1 MFLSKKKWREAR
13 IEDTER
19 NLSNDQNL
27 LDKINK
33 LDDEAGS
40 LIDIILRHL
49 EGQEVNIFIDEGS
62 DIVSS
67 VSRTALELDYED
79 RSIYVIRI
87 NCTTDQRL
95 IKTML
100 NNNNI
105 MDIRGKSNNL
115 QRIVAVEKLMDNCLM
130 IFAKII

>member
-13 IEDTER
+13 IEDAER
-19 NLSNDQNL
+19 NLSNDRDL
-27 LDKINK
+27 LDMINK
-33 LDDEAGS
+33 LDDEAGA

-49 EGQEVNIFIDEGS
+49 GGQEVNIFIDEGS

-67 VSRTALELDYED
+67 VSRTALELGYED
-79 RSIYVIRI
+79 RSVYVIRT
-87 NCTTDQRL
+87 NYTTHQKL
-95 IKTML
+95 IKTLL

>member
-13 IEDTER
+13 IEDAER
-19 NLSNDQNL
+19 NLSNDQDL
-27 LDKINK
+27 LDMINK
-33 LDDEAGS
+33 LDDGAGA
-40 LIDIILRHL
+40 LIDIILQHL

-67 VSRTALELDYED
+67 VSRTALEVGYED

-87 NCTTDQRL
+87 NCTTDERL
-95 IKTML
+95 IKTLL

>member
-13 IEDTER
+13 IEDAER
-19 NLSNDQNL
+19 NLSNDQDL

-33 LDDEAGS
+33 LDDEAGT
-40 LIDIILRHL
+40 LIYIILQHL

-67 VSRTALELDYED
+67 VSRTALELGYED
-79 RSIYVIRI
+79 RSVYVIRI
-87 NCTTDQRL
+87 NRTTDQRL
-95 IKTML
+95 IKTLL

>member
-13 IEDTER
+13 IEDAER
-19 NLSNDQNL
+19 NLINDQNL
-27 LDKINK
+27 LDRINK
-33 LDDEAGS
+33 LDDEAGA

-67 VSRTALELDYED
+67 VSRTALEFGYED
-79 RSIYVIRI
+79 RSVYVIRI
-87 NCTTDQRL
+87 NGTTDQRL

-105 MDIRGKSNNL
+105 MDIRGESNNL

>member
-13 IEDTER
+13 IEDAER

-33 LDDEAGS
+33 LDDEAGA
-40 LIDIILRHL
+40 LIDIILQHL

-67 VSRTALELDYED
+67 VSRAALELGYEN
-79 RSIYVIRI
+79 RSVYVIRI
-87 NCTTDQRL
+87 DYTTDKKL
-95 IKTML
+95 IKTLL

>member
-13 IEDTER
+13 IEDAER
-19 NLSNDQNL
+19 NLSNDQDL

-33 LDDEAGS
+33 LDDGAGA
-40 LIDIILRHL
+40 LIDIILQHL

-67 VSRTALELDYED
+67 VSRPALEVGYED

-87 NCTTDQRL
+87 NCTTDERL
-95 IKTML
+95 IKTLL

>member
-13 IEDTER
+13 IEDAER
-19 NLSNDQNL
+19 NLSNDQDL

-33 LDDEAGS
+33 LDDEAGT
-40 LIDIILRHL
+40 LINIILQHL

-67 VSRTALELDYED
+67 VSRTALELGYED
-79 RSIYVIRI
+79 RSVYVIRI
-87 NCTTDQRL
+87 NRTTDQRL
-95 IKTML
+95 IKTLL

>member
-1 MFLSKKKWREAR
+1 MK
-13 IEDTER
+13 
-19 NLSNDQNL
+19 
-27 LDKINK
+27 
-33 LDDEAGS
+33 
-40 LIDIILRHL
+40 
-49 EGQEVNIFIDEGS
+49 GQEVNIVMDEGS

-67 VSRTALELDYED
+67 VSRPVLGLGHED
-79 RSIYVIRI
+79 RSGDVIRI
-87 NCTTDQRL
+87 NRTTDQRL
-95 IKTML
+95 IKTLL

>member
-1 MFLSKKKWREAR
+1 MFLSKKRWREAR
-13 IEDTER
+13 IEDAER

-33 LDDEAGS
+33 LDDGAGA
-40 LIDIILRHL
+40 LIDIILQHL

-67 VSRTALELDYED
+67 VSRTALEVGYED
-79 RSIYVIRI
+79 RSVYVIRI

-95 IKTML
+95 IKTLL

>member
-13 IEDTER
+13 IDDAER

-33 LDDEAGS
+33 LDDEAGAF
-40 LIDIILRHL
+40 IDIILQHL

-62 DIVSS
+62 DIISS
-67 VSRTALELDYED
+67 VSRTALELGYED
-79 RSIYVIRI
+79 RRVYIIRI
-87 NCTTDQRL
+87 NGTTDQRL
-95 IKTML
+95 IKTLL

-130 IFAKII
+130 IFAEII

>member
-13 IEDTER
+13 IEDAER
-19 NLSNDQNL
+19 NLSNDRDL
-27 LDKINK
+27 LDMINK
-33 LDDEAGS
+33 LDDGAGA

-49 EGQEVNIFIDEGS
+49 DGQEVNIFIDEGS

-67 VSRTALELDYED
+67 VSRTALEVGYED

-95 IKTML
+95 IKTLL

>member
-13 IEDTER
+13 IEDAER
-19 NLSNDQNL
+19 SLSNDRDL
-27 LDKINK
+27 LDMINK
-33 LDDEAGS
+33 LDDEAGA

-67 VSRTALELDYED
+67 VSRTALEVGYED
-79 RSIYVIRI
+79 RSVYVIRI
-87 NCTTDQRL
+87 NYITDLRL
-95 IKTML
+95 IKTLL

>member
-13 IEDTER
+13 IEDAER
-19 NLSNDQNL
+19 NLSNDQDL
-27 LDKINK
+27 LDMINK
-33 LDDEAGS
+33 LDDGAGA

-49 EGQEVNIFIDEGS
+49 DGQEVNIFIDEGS

-67 VSRTALELDYED
+67 VSRTALEVGYED

-95 IKTML
+95 IKTLL

>member
-13 IEDTER
+13 IEDAER
-19 NLSNDQNL
+19 NLSNDRDL
-27 LDKINK
+27 LDMINR
-33 LDDEAGS
+33 LDNEAGT

-67 VSRTALELDYED
+67 VSRTALEVGYED

-95 IKTML
+95 IKTLL

-130 IFAKII
+130 IFAKKI

>member
-13 IEDTER
+13 IEDAER
-19 NLSNDQNL
+19 NLSNDQDL
-27 LDKINK
+27 LDMINK
-33 LDDEAGS
+33 LDDGAGA
-40 LIDIILRHL
+40 LIDIILQHL

-67 VSRTALELDYED
+67 VSRTALEVGYED

-95 IKTML
+95 IKTLL

>member
-13 IEDTER
+13 IEDAER
-19 NLSNDQNL
+19 NLSNDQDL

-33 LDDEAGS
+33 LDDEAGT
-40 LIDIILRHL
+40 LIYIILQHL

-67 VSRTALELDYED
+67 VSRTALELGYED
-79 RSIYVIRI
+79 RSVYVIRI
-87 NCTTDQRL
+87 NRTTDQRL
-95 IKTML
+95 IKTLL

-105 MDIRGKSNNL
+105 MDIRGESNNL

>member
-13 IEDTER
+13 IEDAER

-33 LDDEAGS
+33 LDDEAGA

-67 VSRTALELDYED
+67 VSRTALEFGYED
-79 RSIYVIRI
+79 RSVYVIRI
-87 NCTTDQRL
+87 NGTTDQRL

>member
-13 IEDTER
+13 IEDAER
-19 NLSNDQNL
+19 NLSNDRDL
-27 LDKINK
+27 LDMINK
-33 LDDEAGS
+33 LDDEAGA

-67 VSRTALELDYED
+67 VSRTALEFGYED
-79 RSIYVIRI
+79 RSVYVIRI
-87 NCTTDQRL
+87 NGTTDQRL

-105 MDIRGKSNNL
+105 MDIRGESNNL

>member
-13 IEDTER
+13 IEDAER
-19 NLSNDQNL
+19 NLSNDRDL
-27 LDKINK
+27 LDMINR
-33 LDDEAGS
+33 LDNEAGT
-40 LIDIILRHL
+40 LIEIILRHL

-67 VSRTALELDYED
+67 VSRTALEVGYED

-95 IKTML
+95 IKTLL

>member
-13 IEDTER
+13 IEDAER

-33 LDDEAGS
+33 LDDESGA
-40 LIDIILRHL
+40 LIDIILQHL

-67 VSRTALELDYED
+67 VSRQALEVGYED

-87 NCTTDQRL
+87 NSTTDQRL

-105 MDIRGKSNNL
+105 MDVRGKSNNL

>member
-1 MFLSKKKWREAR
+1 MFLSKKKWRETR
-13 IEDTER
+13 IEDAER
-19 NLSNDQNL
+19 NLSNDRYL

-33 LDDEAGS
+33 LDDGTGA
-40 LIDIILRHL
+40 LIDIILQHL

-67 VSRTALELDYED
+67 VSRTALEVDYED
-79 RSIYVIRI
+79 RSVYIIRI
-87 NCTTDQRL
+87 NSTTDQRL

-100 NNNNI
+100 NNNNV

-115 QRIVAVEKLMDNCLM
+115 QRVVAVEKLMDNCLM

>member
-13 IEDTER
+13 IEDAER

-33 LDDEAGS
+33 LDDEAGA

-67 VSRTALELDYED
+67 VSRTALEFGYED
-79 RSIYVIRI
+79 RSVYVIRI
-87 NCTTDQRL
+87 NGTTDQRL

-105 MDIRGKSNNL
+105 MDIRGESNNL